1 MDKMTETEIQAAG
14 RIVMEIA
21 RRNGYDEGSYFAN
34 MLKDEM
40 ISHRNTS
47 PDDIHAFEKATGFP
61 WEYPT
66 DVSVVFFC
74 SAFGTIHCWY
84 SINEQEK
91 GSIIIRL
98 YPDIIRK
105 KRKLL

>member
-1 MDKMTETEIQAAG
+1 MDKMTETEIQTAG

-34 MLKDEM
+34 MLKDKM

-66 DVSVVFFC
+66 DVSVGFF
-74 SAFGTIHCWY
+74 AVLLA
-84 SINEQEK
+84 
-91 GSIIIRL
+91 L
-98 YPDIIRK
+98 YIVDTVLMNK
-105 KRKLL
+105 KKVQ

>member
-1 MDKMTETEIQAAG
+1 MDKMTETEIQTAG

-21 RRNGYDEGSYFAN
+21 RRNGYDEGSY
-34 MLKDEM
+34 MLKDKM

-66 DVSVVFFC
+66 DVSVVFF
-74 SAFGTIHCWY
+74 AVLLA
-84 SINEQEK
+84 
-91 GSIIIRL
+91 L
-98 YPDIIRK
+98 YIVDTVLMNK
-105 KRKLL
+105 KKVQ

>member
-21 RRNGYDEGSYFAN
+21 RRNGYDEGRYFAN

-47 PDDIHAFEKATGFP
+47 SDDIHAFEEATGYF

-66 DVSVVFFC
+66 DVSVFFL
-74 SAFGTIHCWY
+74 AIFLALYI
-84 SINEQEK
+84 I
-91 GSIIIRL
+91 GSVL
-98 YPDIIRK
+98 MNNK
-105 KRKLL
+105 KV